1 MNDNIFIFPTDT
13 VYGIGCRLYDSEAIK
28 SIYEIKGRDFNKPIS
43 VLCSSINQIEE
54 FAEVTI
60 EARLIGKKFWPGG
73 LTLILNTKEGYYKKT
88 NEKTI
93 GVRIPNHKFA
103 LKLIDELGPL
113 KTTSINRSGEE
124 PLNDFDVI
132 KAVYGNKITNIY
144 ENSEEIS
151 RVSSTVV
158 DLTNGV
164 NVLRTG
170 DISLNDILNI
180 LE

>member
-1 MNDNIFIFPTDT
+1 M
-13 VYGIGCRLYDSEAIK
+13 K
-28 SIYEIKGRDFNKPIS
+28 
-43 VLCSSINQIEE
+43 
-54 FAEVTI
+54 
-60 EARLIGKKFWPGG
+60 
-73 LTLILNTKEGYYKKT
+73 
-88 NEKTI
+88 KTI